1 MKLKILA
8 FGISKDIVGSRQLEI
23 EIQAGATT
31 EDLRDFLLEK
41 YPSFQKLATM
51 GIAVNNEYSQE
62 ETVLKE
68 ADEIAL
74 IPPVSGG

>member
-8 FGISKDIVGSRQLEI
+8 FGITKEVVGGRQLEI
-23 EIQAGATT
+23 EIREGVAT
-31 EDLRDFLLEK
+31 EDLRGFLLEK
-41 YPSFQKLATM
+41 YPAFQKLATFA
-51 GIAVNNEYSQE
+51 IAVNNEYSQE
-62 ETVLKE
+62 NTLLKE